1 MVVAPYEIMIL
12 TVEEVLLDIYEGELG
27 NKSAEE
33 ATKAFTLWLGEHN
46 AHYYT
51 NKKITGTDTV
61 QDAIL
66 TTIIKG
72 KTLCVLSECPEFE
85 NEN

>member
-1 MVVAPYEIMIL
+1 MAAPYEIMIL
-12 TVEEVLLDIYEGELG
+12 TVEEVLLDIYEGELS
-27 NKSAEE
+27 NKSTEE

-51 NKKITGTDTV
+51 SKKMTGTDAV

-66 TTIIKG
+66 ATITKG
-72 KTLCVLSECPEFE
+72 KTLCVLSECPEYE